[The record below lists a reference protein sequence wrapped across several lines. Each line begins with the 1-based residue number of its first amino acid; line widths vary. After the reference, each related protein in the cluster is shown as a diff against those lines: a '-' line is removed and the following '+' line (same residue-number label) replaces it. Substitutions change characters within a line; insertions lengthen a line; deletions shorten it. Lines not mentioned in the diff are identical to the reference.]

1 MIRIRHAAILSCA
14 LILTAQTAFAADARV
29 TIDNFKFSPPQ
40 IVVDAG
46 TRVVW
51 TNQDDMPHTVV
62 EAAAP
67 PTISSPAL
75 DTGDSYAHVF
85 TKAGTFHYFCS
96 VHPYML
102 GTVVV
107 R

>member
-1 MIRIRHAAILSCA
+1 MTRFKYAAILTCA
-14 LILTAQTAFAADARV
+14 LLLTGRTAFAADARV
-29 TIDNFKFSPPQ
+29 TIDNFKFAPAQ
-40 IVVDAG
+40 LVIDAG
-46 TRVVW
+46 TRVIW

-62 EAAAP
+62 EAASP
-67 PTISSPAL
+67 PTIQSPAL

-85 TKAGTFHYFCS
+85 AKAGTFHYFCS
-96 VHPYML
+96 VHPYMQ